1 MDVLDS
7 QEGRVVMGKRWE
19 ICSLRLCKVGQT
31 DEQSDLEGDR
41 VLLR

>member
-7 QEGRVVMGKRWE
+7 QEGRVVMGK
-19 ICSLRLCKVGQT
+19 RLCKVGQT